1 MPVLGRLLV
10 AMATP
15 FDDAGALDLE
25 GAAVLARHLVDHGCD
40 GILVAGTTGESPTL
54 DHAET
59 LALFEAVVGAV
70 GDRAQ
75 VVAGCGKNDTRATVA
90 LVADATAL
98 GVDAVMLVTPYYSK
112 PSQEGLA
119 AHFRA
124 GAAATDLPVLLYD
137 IAGRTARE
145 IALDTLLDLAE
156 VANVCGVKDASGD
169 LDKASRLLA
178 RVDAEAFGLW
188 SGADS
193 WNLPLLALGASG
205 FVSVAGHLVGD
216 ELRAMLDLHA
226 TDPGKA
232 RAIHHRLMPLYD
244 LLFAEPSPGP
254 LKAGLAHLGLPAG
267 GLRLPMTPAS
277 ADLSTAVRDE
287 LDRLGVRPSASTSAS
302 AAVTS

>member
-25 GAAVLARHLVDHGCD
+25 GAAALARHLVAHGCD
-40 GILVAGTTGESPTL
+40 GILAAGTTGESPTL

-59 LALFEAVVGAV
+59 LALFEAVVDAV
-70 GDRAQ
+70 GGQAQ
-75 VVAGCGKNDTRATVA
+75 VIAGCGKNDTRATVA
-90 LVADATAL
+90 LVEEASGL
-98 GVDAVMLVTPYYSK
+98 GVDGVMLVTPYYST
-112 PSQEGLA
+112 PSQSGIA

-124 GAAATDLPVLLYD
+124 GAGATDLPVLLYD
-137 IAGRTARE
+137 IVGRTARAIE
-145 IALDTLLDLAE
+145 LATLLELAE
-156 VANVCGVKDASGD
+156 VGNICGVKDASGD

-178 RVDAEAFGLW
+178 NVRAQDFALW

-216 ELRAMLDLHA
+216 ELRAMLDLFA

-232 RAIHHRLMPLYD
+232 RAIHHRLMHLFD

-277 ADLSTAVRDE
+277 TTLAMAVCDE
-287 LDRLGVRPSASTSAS
+287 LDALGVPAASGSA
-302 AAVTS
+302 